1 MTTSIPQTGSI
12 ATAMMPPPRV
22 RPGSSPVLPGSIEEG
37 LRRAL
42 CERRM
47 NGVTAPIDPTATV
60 RARLEE
66 VRMALRA
73 ELGEEIEAPGQMTYG
88 SQAAAAS
95 HVFAQQ
101 RDLALREQAERR
113 FHAVDHALAR
123 LAAGKYT
130 TCETLSLIHI
140 SEPT

>member
-1 MTTSIPQTGSI
+1 MVDVTGS
-12 ATAMMPPPRV
+12 T
-22 RPGSSPVLPGSIEEG
+22 
-37 LRRAL
+37 
-42 CERRM
+42 
-47 NGVTAPIDPTATV
+47 DPTATA

-66 VRMALRA
+66 VRLALRA

-123 LAAGKYT
+123 LASGTYWICETCGAEIPGERQELIPWAT
-130 TCETLSLIHI
+130 TCVSCGSHAR
-140 SEPT
+140 

>member
-1 MTTSIPQTGSI
+1 MQ
-12 ATAMMPPPRV
+12 
-22 RPGSSPVLPGSIEEG
+22 
-37 LRRAL
+37 
-42 CERRM
+42 
-47 NGVTAPIDPTATV
+47 GVTTPIERTAGA

-66 VRMALRA
+66 VRAALRA

-113 FHAVDHALAR
+113 YHAVDHALAR
-123 LAAGKYT
+123 LAAGTYA
-130 TCETLSLIHI
+130 TCETCTGEIPAERQELLPWATTCVACGSH
-140 SEPT
+140 PR

>member
-1 MTTSIPQTGSI
+1 MTES
-12 ATAMMPPPRV
+12 V
-22 RPGSSPVLPGSIEEG
+22 
-37 LRRAL
+37 
-42 CERRM
+42 
-47 NGVTAPIDPTATV
+47 DPTATA

-66 VRMALRA
+66 VRAALRA

-123 LAAGKYT
+123 LAAGTYAICETCGGGIPAERQELIPWAT
-130 TCETLSLIHI
+130 TCVTCGSHAR
-140 SEPT
+140 